1 MDNLIEVDFL
11 RGLNPEEKIE
21 RLAAR
26 RQELETQEADLTAET
41 DLIIAKA
48 QRMTAEKQLSGRTAA
63 KSRTRPKKP
72 KGNMTNHPIENQN
85 SADAAHSLLDLI
97 GCPSEGKDGL
107 YTIAGRIEILRQA
120 LAFEA
125 GLRADDTATMIK
137 RFHASADFEKL
148 ATWNAL
154 FQQDDGQL

>member
-1 MDNLIEVDFL
+1 M
-11 RGLNPEEKIE
+11 
-21 RLAAR
+21 
-26 RQELETQEADLTAET
+26 
-41 DLIIAKA
+41 
-48 QRMTAEKQLSGRTAA
+48 
-63 KSRTRPKKP
+63 
-72 KGNMTNHPIENQN
+72 NHPHHPLENQN
-85 SADAAHSLLDLI
+85 SIASAHGILDLL